1 MGSTSMS
8 HNFNTTALNTTALN
22 SLLQEAVDS
31 GIPGVSVAIAN
42 SESLLWSGVAGKA
55 DIITNAPVQADHLFG
70 IGSITKTFVA
80 VIILQL
86 VEEGSLSL
94 DKTAVD
100 ILGDEV
106 AGRVPNAELATIAQ
120 LLNHTGGIPSWE
132 DDPLWVKEGRG
143 AEQQVNRL
151 WTPEQTL
158 PYIEHS
164 PVMNAAGEK
173 YAYANTNH
181 TLLGLIIEKV
191 TGNKIVDV
199 IHQRILKPL
208 NLSDIYLEGFQ
219 AVPSE
224 RLSKRYHY
232 STPEFKSNA
241 GIHSSFPEVREGL
254 IDVSTSNLSVEWA
267 AGGMVATAS
276 DLARYAA
283 ALQAG
288 QLLQPQSMSF
298 VKDWFPIKQ
307 DQEIGHGVF
316 RVRTQAGYNLL
327 GHMGAVLGYT
337 ASMQWFEDKDLAM
350 VVLANVGTMHIGQS
364 LPNAATLAYQEKF
377 LALVSAA

>member
-1 MGSTSMS
+1 ML
-8 HNFNTTALNTTALN
+8 HNFNTSALN

-31 GIPGVSVAIAN
+31 GIPGISVAIAN
-42 SESLLWSGVAGKA
+42 SESLLWTGVAGKA

-86 VEEGSLSL
+86 VEEGLLSL
-94 DKTAVD
+94 DKTAVE
-100 ILGDEV
+100 ILGDEI

-132 DDPLWVKEGRG
+132 DDPLWIKEGRG

-208 NLSDIYLEGFQ
+208 NLSDIYLEAFQ
-219 AVPSE
+219 AVP
-224 RLSKRYHY
+224 
-232 STPEFKSNA
+232 
-241 GIHSSFPEVREGL
+241 GV
-254 IDVSTSNLSVEWA
+254 
-267 AGGMVATAS
+267 GG
-276 DLARYAA
+276 
-283 ALQAG
+283 
-288 QLLQPQSMSF
+288 
-298 VKDWFPIKQ
+298 
-307 DQEIGHGVF
+307 
-316 RVRTQAGYNLL
+316 
-327 GHMGAVLGYT
+327 
-337 ASMQWFEDKDLAM
+337 
-350 VVLANVGTMHIGQS
+350 
-364 LPNAATLAYQEKF
+364 
-377 LALVSAA
+377 